1 MSTEEPVST
10 PPVEA
15 EEVEEPQEEG
25 NDEAESIEDAG
36 NSESGVILD
45 EFGDPLN
52 FPTLTNKFARWLLI
66 KRAPMDFKRV
76 RVPTPAVA
84 LHLCIGSVYAWSVLG
99 DALVSENEDWPRGFF
114 TPESLAFSLAI
125 FFLGFSA
132 AFAGRWVERFG
143 PRATSM
149 LAGVFFGLGNIVGG
163 IGALMHNYIILVVG
177 YGCIGGIGLGIAYVS
192 PVSTLI
198 KWFPD
203 RRGFATGLAVMGF
216 GGGAAIA
223 SQVYSL
229 FLNFT
234 TVGWV
239 MITMGCVY
247 FSVMVSCGALLRIP
261 QVTWK
266 PLGWDPEIARKTT
279 KLKVVSGP
287 VLSLRQAM
295 HTYQFYFMWLIL
307 FINVSAGISILSVA
321 KTLMKKT
328 FGKSNQETVNMVMF
342 ISIFNMAGRFIWAF
356 ISDYI
361 GRQVTFFIFAV
372 VQAILFG
379 LMATLVENQEWT
391 LFVISIF
398 IIYSMYGGGFSCIPA
413 FLADMFGVRNVGAV
427 HGVTLTAWAMAGVIG
442 PTLITVSVQVQK
454 DRGADTKSQYN
465 LAFYIISGML
475 CVMAILV
482 STVRSVGKANIIEL
496 FLNKLFNVPIKPT
509 RWAALFVSETGKD
522 EDDEEGTPEDEN
534 AIEMEA
540 IDSPKGSADDVDGEG
555 KNMDDQHVKDE
566 NIEETRDDDNDE
578 NDGPAISSDEI
589 VAEENEN
596 GCESHIEESPAQE
609 EEEKKED
616 SPEEVEAKST

>member
-1 MSTEEPVST
+1 MSTEIESS
-10 PPVEA
+10 PPVQP
-15 EEVEEPQEEG
+15 EEVDAEVPDEEG
-25 NDEAESIEDAG
+25 KDAVESIDGAD
-36 NSESGVILD
+36 NSESKVILD

-52 FPTLTNKFARWLLI
+52 FPTVTNNFVRWLLT
-66 KRAPMDFKRV
+66 KRAPMDFKRF
-76 RVPTPAVA
+76 RVPPPAVA

-99 DALVSENEDWPRGFF
+99 DALVNENGDWPRGFF
-114 TPESLAFSLAI
+114 TPESLTFSFAI

-149 LAGVFFGLGNIVGG
+149 IAGVFFGLGNIIGG
-163 IGALMHNYIILVVG
+163 IGALMHNYVILIVG

-229 FLNFT
+229 LLSFT

-239 MITMGCVY
+239 MIIMGCIY
-247 FSVMVSCGALLRIP
+247 FVVMVSCGALLRIP
-261 QVTWK
+261 QATWK
-266 PLGWDPEIARKTT
+266 PLGWDPEIAKRTT

-379 LMATLVENQEWT
+379 LMPTLVENQEWT

-427 HGVTLTAWAMAGVIG
+427 HGVTLTAWAMAGIIG
-442 PTLITVSVQVQK
+442 PTLITVTVQIQK
-454 DRGADTKSQYN
+454 NNGADTKSQYN

-475 CVMAILV
+475 CVMAVLV
-482 STVRSVGKANIIEL
+482 ATVRAVGKANVVEL
-496 FLNKLFNVPIKPT
+496 VLNKFFGVPIKPT
-509 RWAALFVSETGKD
+509 RWAALFVTESEKKVDGEGK
-522 EDDEEGTPEDEN
+522 PEDEN
-534 AIEMEA
+534 VIEMEA
-540 IDSPKGSADDVDGEG
+540 IDGPKGDIDAVEGEE
-555 KNMDDQHVKDE
+555 KTVDDQHVKDE
-566 NIEETRDDDNDE
+566 NLDEARDSENDVEEISPAIPDE
-578 NDGPAISSDEI
+578 NDI
-589 VAEENEN
+589 VAEDDNQ
-596 GCESHIEESPAQE
+596 CESAHEEESPVE
-609 EEEKKED
+609 VETETTVEVEEK
-616 SPEEVEAKST
+616 SA